1 MADRVLPDQKGLYSK
16 FVVYEND
23 ARGLGGLGMEVTDCF
38 VLRPEQDA
46 SALAALM
53 HYAAL
58 TPNEEL
64 AADLEAWIR
73 SIQRADF

>member
-1 MADRVLPDQKGLYSK
+1 MANRVLPSREGLYAK

-23 ARGLGGLGMEVTDCF
+23 GGALGMEVTDCF
-38 VLRPEQDA
+38 VLRPEQDP

-64 AADLEAWIR
+64 AADLEVWIKR
-73 SIQRADF
+73 IQRVV

>member
-1 MADRVLPDQKGLYSK
+1 MVERVLRDQKGLYSK
-16 FVVYEND
+16 FVVYEDN
-23 ARGLGGLGMEVTDCF
+23 GGVLGMEVTDCF
-38 VLRPEQDA
+38 VLRPDQDA

-64 AADLEAWIR
+64 AADLEAWIER
-73 SIQRADF
+73 IQGEV